1 MGEGGGNFP
10 LSSLYARIMTLL
22 NFPNGFCWMDFWNI
36 LTLAYFK
43 GTIFWFY
50 SYFLPKVMVKFC
62 LFVFCFSFKFNVCT
76 SIYIKYFDLLSSSI
90 CPLVKHIGANI
101 FFFYFIKAA
110 SYVLQIILFS
120 IWYRKLLA
128 KYLIFSQ
135 I

>member
-1 MGEGGGNFP
+1 MGGWTSP